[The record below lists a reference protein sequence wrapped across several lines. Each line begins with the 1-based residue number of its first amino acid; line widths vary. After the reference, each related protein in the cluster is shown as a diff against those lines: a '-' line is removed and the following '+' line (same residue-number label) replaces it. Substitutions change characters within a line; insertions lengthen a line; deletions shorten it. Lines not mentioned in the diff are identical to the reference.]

1 MLLPSALSCPR
12 RAGRPRLQASLF
24 TSPPASP
31 PSSQNGPTTLF
42 QACLSLQS
50 LLQSP
55 QPQSQ
60 LQPSPFFNEP
70 VMPSQQPPQQRRQ
83 LPTPPMRN
91 ASLPSP
97 MKLRLRSHKGVTSP
111 SDESNSDSKLPRK
124 RVVKKSPHPRG
135 ANKRRREDD
144 DEEMCCGKDN
154 EVEMEANESDDKG
167 PSTPKRMRV
176 APESMPLG
184 LERRDFEMLHDN
196 HQYTSESNALGLRLP
211 KPRNLEEEISN
222 DRNTSIDWSSEED
235 RQLVEL
241 VLRKMRLN
249 KSDWQDCSRT
259 LGKDSGN
266 IKARWN
272 SLLGGGEVGL
282 NSRAREERRT
292 NSATW
297 R

>member
-12 RAGRPRLQASLF
+12 PAGRPRLQASLF

-55 QPQSQ
+55 QPHSQ
-60 LQPSPFFNEP
+60 LQPSPFFNEN

-91 ASLPSP
+91 ASLSSP
-97 MKLRLRSHKGVTSP
+97 MKLRLRSHKGVTS
-111 SDESNSDSKLPRK
+111 SNEESNSGSQIPRK
-124 RVVKKSPHPRG
+124 RVVKRSPPPRG

-144 DEEMCCGKDN
+144 QEMSNKKEH
-154 EVEMEANESDDKG
+154 EVEMESNYSEDKG

-176 APESMPLG
+176 APETMPLG
-184 LERRDFEMLHDN
+184 LERRDFEMLHDC
-196 HQYTSESNALGLRLP
+196 HQYTSDTNALGFCLP
-211 KPRNLEEEISN
+211 KPRNLEEEMDN
-222 DRNTSIDWSSEED
+222 GRNTSIDWSSEED

-241 VLRKMRLN
+241 ILGKMRLN

-259 LGKDSGN
+259 LGRGSGN

-282 NSRAREERRT
+282 KTRARGERRT